1 MLPVALIAVAAFGQD
16 AWPALS
22 PRQVQTATG
31 AAFTLPAPEAKA
43 TVVLFTAVDCP
54 IANRFAP
61 EVSRIASDFGKQG
74 FAFLRVYVDKT
85 VPLAD
90 VIKHGDEFKLDF
102 PATRD
107 DSHAL
112 VKALGATVT
121 PEAAVVGADGTLL
134 YRGRINDLWLE
145 HGRARDGEYRHDLR
159 IALEEISAG
168 KPVTLPFTAAIGC
181 GIPD

>member
-1 MLPVALIAVAAFGQD
+1 MLPIALFATAALGQEAV
-16 AWPALS
+16 PVVS
-22 PRQVQTATG
+22 PRQVPTVG
-31 AAFTLPAPEAKA
+31 GEPFTLPAPGAKA

-61 EVSRIASDFGKQG
+61 EVSRISADFGKQG

-85 VPLAD
+85 VPLSD
-90 VIKHGDEFKLDF
+90 ITKHGEEFKLAF

-107 DSHAL
+107 DSHSL
-112 VKALGATVT
+112 VKVMGATVT
-121 PEAAVVGADGTLL
+121 PEAAVVAPDGTLL

-145 HGRARDGEYRHDLR
+145 HGRTRDGEYRHDLR
-159 IALEEISAG
+159 IALEEIAAG
-168 KPVTLPFTAAIGC
+168 KPVSLPFTAAIGC